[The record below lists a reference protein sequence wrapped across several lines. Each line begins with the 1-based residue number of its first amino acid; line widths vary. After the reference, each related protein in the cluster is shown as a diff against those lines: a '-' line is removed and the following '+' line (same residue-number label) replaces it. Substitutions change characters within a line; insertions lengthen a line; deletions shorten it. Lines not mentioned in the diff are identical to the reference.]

1 MDATAVASA
10 ANWTESL
17 DSLGWPTMSVV
28 NLFGTAPG
36 VDSQDMSDSSVM
48 GSEGEL
54 DSMQNGIISR
64 TPLLILTGNA
74 LGDST

>member
-1 MDATAVASA
+1 VELDEAFEADVIAVVSA

-36 VDSQDMSDSSVM
+36 VDSPDMWDSGVM

-54 DSMQNGIISR
+54 DF
-64 TPLLILTGNA
+64 
-74 LGDST
+74 GDST